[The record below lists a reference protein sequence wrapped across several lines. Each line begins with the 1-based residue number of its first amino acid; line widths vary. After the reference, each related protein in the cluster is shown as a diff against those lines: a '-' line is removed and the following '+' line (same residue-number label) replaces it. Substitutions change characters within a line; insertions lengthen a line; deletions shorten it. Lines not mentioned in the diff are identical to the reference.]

1 MLRRENP
8 DAEEEQEVEE
18 EDKVEEKE
26 VRSQICR
33 NIIFG
38 NRKIAPKG
46 ANKIFHPVGALPM
59 EPLHGLKHLPSFII
73 KPLFLIFRYLC
84 Y

>member
-26 VRSQICR
+26 VRSQISR
-33 NIIFG
+33 IVIFTWYQTPAIIYYKASVFNIQ
-38 NRKIAPKG
+38 
-46 ANKIFHPVGALPM
+46 V
-59 EPLHGLKHLPSFII
+59 PLLLVY
-73 KPLFLIFRYLC
+73 RYV
-84 Y
+84 